1 MAALYNRRVLHQKAR
16 YKERVP
22 FHVLLFLSVDEGP
35 VFNDLPQLD
44 HCRLIVS
51 KVNLG
56 PDAICM
62 LNDSFDRRFFDTPAG
77 QFHLDVL
84 ARLELF
90 GGHSCG
96 SLPRAEISLC
106 QLL

>member
-1 MAALYNRRVLHQKAR
+1 M
-16 YKERVP
+16 
-22 FHVLLFLSVDEGP
+22 
-35 VFNDLPQLD
+35 
-44 HCRLIVS
+44 
-51 KVNLG
+51 
-56 PDAICM
+56 
-62 LNDSFDRRFFDTPAG
+62 DSFDRRFFDTPAE
-77 QFHLDVL
+77 QFHFDVL